1 METDISP
8 LIVSLKTVLLSTLIT
23 FIIGLLAAYFMANY
37 RGRLKGLIDG
47 ILLLPLVLPPTVV
60 GFLLLVVLGRR
71 GPLGSLLYKLGIMI
85 VFSWQATVIAAV
97 VVAFPMMYKTS
108 KGAFEQLDHNLI
120 NAARTLGISG
130 VRIFLRISIPLAWPG
145 IMAGGI
151 LAFARALGEFGA
163 TIMLAGNIPGRTQ
176 TIPLAIYFAA
186 AGGDEKSAYLW
197 VALIIAIS
205 LAAVFA
211 MNFWLEHQQRFISG
225 RRRR

>member
-1 METDISP
+1 MGTDISP

-60 GFLLLVVLGRR
+60 GFLLLVLFGRR
-71 GPLGSLLYKLGIMI
+71 GPLGSFFYKMGIMI
-85 VFSWQATVIAAV
+85 VFSWPATVIAAV

-108 KGAFEQLDHNLI
+108 KGAFEQLDDNLI
-120 NAARTLGISG
+120 NAARTLGVSG

-176 TIPLAIYFAA
+176 TIPLAIYFAVE
-186 AGGDEKSAYLW
+186 GGDERSAYLW

-205 LAAVFA
+205 LAAVFV
-211 MNFWLEHQQRFISG
+211 MNFWLEHQQKF
-225 RRRR
+225 